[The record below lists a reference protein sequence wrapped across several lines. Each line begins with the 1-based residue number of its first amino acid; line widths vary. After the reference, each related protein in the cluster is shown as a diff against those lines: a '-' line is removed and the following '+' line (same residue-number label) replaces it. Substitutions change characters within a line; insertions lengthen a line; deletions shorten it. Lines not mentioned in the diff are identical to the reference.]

1 MNVSTVANWQY
12 GVCGSQPNTINKTSN
27 FADIL
32 QGQLQ
37 KPQGSLPP
45 PPQESLPIYD
55 LGSGKEIETTWWHD
69 ISTDPEL
76 HVYAMQLAV
85 ELGITKNDV
94 FASNFQMPDGIK
106 IRPIKIF
113 YGALQELLDEGLISK
128 KDIIDKV
135 KYQPELLIG
144 EDGGYVTKLNQ
155 KDIETEEPFAF
166 YSTMDLFER
175 IWGKDCSL

>member
-1 MNVSTVANWQY
+1 MNVTTVANWQY

-76 HVYAMQLAV
+76 GLYAAQLAV

-94 FASNFQMPDGIK
+94 FASNFQTG

-135 KYQPELLIG
+135 KYQPELLIC

-166 YSTMDLFER
+166 SSTMDLFER
-175 IWGKDCSL
+175 IWGKSNSAS